1 LQNVTV
7 VSTIL
12 MLTMGLTTTWKRNLM
27 DKKRWPRPGEGLAR
41 RGGDASSGDPANQSL
56 VQALTPIAASKPV
69 AALAPATG
77 GHWAPQVRAVAAAA
91 RRYGRYGSDND
102 AHFNVQGEARAA
114 ARDSAILGQLKN
126 IKMKQV
132 GIVDS
137 MAITSD
143 PLFSPDS
150 IAANW

>member
-1 LQNVTV
+1 
-7 VSTIL
+7 
-12 MLTMGLTTTWKRNLM
+12 LM
-27 DKKRWPRPGEGLAR
+27 DKKRLPRPGEGLAR
-41 RGGDASSGDPANQSL
+41 RGGDASPGDPANQSL

-77 GHWAPQVRAVAAAA
+77 GDWAPQVRVVAAAA

-102 AHFNVQGEARAA
+102 ARFNVQGEARVA

-126 IKMKQV
+126 IRIKQV